1 MKMITV
7 CPNCGSQLHITGLKC
22 PDCGTAITGDFPMD
36 ELFKLTPEQLDFVKL
51 FLKKRGNLSE
61 VQKEL
66 GLSYPTVRN
75 RLENILKTLGY
86 DVQEEINEWE
96 ILEQLKEGSMDAE
109 TALRILKELKEHEN
123 E

>member
-1 MKMITV
+1 MITV

-22 PDCGTAITGDFPMD
+22 PDCGTGITGDFAMD
-36 ELFKLTPEQLDFVKL
+36 ELFKLSPEQLDFVKL

-75 RLENILKTLGY
+75 RLENVLKTLGY

>member
-1 MKMITV
+1 MNIGKDR
-7 CPNCGSQLHITGLKC
+7 PNCGSQLHITGLKC

>member
-1 MKMITV
+1 MITV
-7 CPNCGSQLHITGLKC
+7 CPNCGSELHVTGLKC

-36 ELFKLTPEQLDFVKL
+36 ELFKLAPEQLDFVKL

-66 GLSYPTVRN
+66 GLSYPTVRS

-86 DVQEEINEWE
+86 DVQEEITEWD
-96 ILEQLKEGSMDAE
+96 ILQQLREGALDAE

-123 E
+123 N